1 MFNRIF
7 QIFFCLLLLGFTF
20 TARAQTT
27 AACPG
32 FTARLSVG
40 GAGRV
45 TPGASNNLR
54 DTPRKNGALL
64 AKIPAGGQFTVLD
77 GPQCDGEGRTW
88 WQVQYGDKTG
98 WTVEGAGTDYFV
110 EPVSAAPGGS
120 ATPETQAVKV
130 TCPGTVPTRLKVLAW
145 VRVKAGSSNNL
156 RSSPSADAKLKT
168 AIPGGD
174 LLQVKG
180 SNSRCDDAGR
190 IWWFVESN
198 GRYGWTVEA
207 QGDSYFLDPAAA
219 PTTLPADLEVI
230 TKDNIAGLKLLAVL
244 PKVTD
249 EGRQL
254 FPYSG
259 VWSPDGRTIATADQ
273 QGALLY
279 DVPALGE
286 PRRLAS
292 DLKLTPYSPTFQ
304 AAFSPDSK
312 RLALGSV
319 NSQVSIWEVETG
331 ALLKTLEHPQR
342 QRVAVVAFSPD
353 GRWLATAGSEYD
365 KPGNSAVIL
374 WDAKTFEQKAVLGPF
389 DDFMPDLGSLLFSPT
404 SNLLAAAQPD
414 NSVIVYDIESGK
426 ERYRF
431 SNSHAPI
438 AFTPDGALIGSII
451 GSQRATAVQ
460 WSETATGKPRNKRDI
475 DGTEVRNLSFSPD
488 GSILLIAGDDV
499 PGVNANTIGLR
510 AWDFRRQTLITRWE
524 VGLSAAFSP
533 DGKLLL
539 VDGMELWGIGK

>member
-1 MFNRIF
+1 MSNRILRVLS
-7 QIFFCLLLLGFTF
+7 CLVLVGFAV
-20 TARAQTT
+20 TAHAQAN

-32 FTARLSVG
+32 FTARLSIG

-54 DTPRKNGALL
+54 DQPNKNGALL

-98 WTVEGAGTDYFV
+98 WTVEGAGTDYFL
-110 EPVSAAPGGS
+110 EPLLPTAG
-120 ATPETQAVKV
+120 ATPATTPAKA
-130 TCPGTVPTRLKVLAW
+130 TCPGTVPTRLKPLAW
-145 VRVKAGSSNNL
+145 ARVQAGSSNNL
-156 RSSPSADAKLKT
+156 RSTSSADGKLKA
-168 AIPGGD
+168 AIPSGD
-174 LLQVKG
+174 LLQVQG
-180 SNSRCDDAGR
+180 SNAHCDEAGR

-198 GRYGWTVEA
+198 GNYGWTVEA
-207 QGDSYFLDPAAA
+207 QGDSYFLDPADA
-219 PTTLPADLEVI
+219 PMTLPADTEVI
-230 TKDNIAGLKLLAVL
+230 TKDNIAGVKLLAVL

-254 FPYSG
+254 FPFSG

-279 DVPALGE
+279 DVSALGE

-292 DLKLTPYSPTFQ
+292 DLKLAAYSPSFQ
-304 AAFSPDSK
+304 AAFSPDS
-312 RLALGSV
+312 RLVALGSAD
-319 NSQVSIWEVETG
+319 SKVSIWEVETA
-331 ALLKTLEHPQR
+331 ALVKTLEHPQR
-342 QRVAVVAFSPD
+342 QRVAAVAFSPD
-353 GRWLATAGSEYD
+353 GKWLATAGSEYD

-374 WDAKTFEQKAVLGPF
+374 WDAKTFEQKAVLGRF
-389 DDFMPDLGSLLFSPT
+389 DDFSPDIGSLLFSPDST
-404 SNLLAAAQPD
+404 LLAAAQPD
-414 NSVIVYDIESGK
+414 NAVIVYDVVKAE
-426 ERYRF
+426 ERYHF

-438 AFTPDGALIGSII
+438 IFTPDGTLVGSII
-451 GSQRATAVQ
+451 GNQRATAVQ
-460 WSETATGKPRNKRDI
+460 WAEAATGKPKNKRDI
-475 DGTEVRNLSFSPD
+475 DGTEVRSLTFSPD

-510 AWDFRRQTLITRWE
+510 AWDFRRQTLITRWD

-533 DGKLLL
+533 NGKLLL
-539 VDGMELWGIGK
+539 VDGMELWGVPPE